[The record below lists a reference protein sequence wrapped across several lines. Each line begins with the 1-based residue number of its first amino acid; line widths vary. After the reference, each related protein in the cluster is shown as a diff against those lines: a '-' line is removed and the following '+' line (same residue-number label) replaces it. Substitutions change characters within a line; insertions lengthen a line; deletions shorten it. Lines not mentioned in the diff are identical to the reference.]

1 MRYEFRLAELLGHT
15 PDRRKRPGTIKAIVE
30 YTGLDRHQV
39 ASLLKNEAKYIPL
52 EALSRLCDYL
62 VEHSY
67 ASADELPGAL
77 FAVKPEHFWELLARR
92 RKLEIC
98 VGVRRP
104 ESDSPD
110 SAWVVASDAVLMGA
124 VLNGVSTLGGTDK
137 LMRTQSNA
145 SVSLPREMPTHPELL
160 KQTLVWSP
168 SPADSE
174 QACEYARSV
183 HNEFTSSPGDKALI
197 CLGSVKSNP
206 VVEMIVADSF
216 QADPF
221 KSEDNFETAANRS
234 VPFFLRYR
242 DTDPHP
248 DCVSAGIR
256 LSKTEDAKEPG
267 IYYEKADQTWEFAG
281 GQDSALVFYIYRE
294 SLGRL
299 EMVLSGFSG
308 RATRLLARTLASR
321 GEEFWPPVYQE
332 DYLQIGAYIV
342 KYSFSET
349 SHEPN
354 DLLRTDLTANPT
366 ITPLPVEAIAR
377 RLRKGKE

>member
-15 PDRRKRPGTIKAIVE
+15 PDRRKRPGTIKAIVD

-52 EALSRLCDYL
+52 DALSRLCDYL
-62 VEHSY
+62 VEHGY
-67 ASADELPGAL
+67 ASAEQLPGAL

-98 VGVRRP
+98 VGVRRQ
-104 ESDSPD
+104 EAESPD

-137 LMRTQSNA
+137 LTRTST
-145 SVSLPREMPTHPELL
+145 SSREMIHHPELL

-168 SPADSE
+168 SHVATDE
-174 QACEYARSV
+174 ACEYARAV

-206 VVEMIVADSF
+206 VVEMVIADSF
-216 QADPF
+216 QTDPF
-221 KSEDNFETAANRS
+221 RSEDDVAHASERS

-248 DCVSAGIR
+248 ACVSAGVR
-256 LSKTEDAKEPG
+256 LSREQAVTEPG
-267 IYYEKADQTWEFAG
+267 IYYEQADGTWAYAG
-281 GQDSALVFYIYRE
+281 GQDTALVFYIYRE

-308 RATRLLARTLASR
+308 RSTRLLARTLASR
-321 GEEFWPPVYQE
+321 AEEFWPPVYQE
-332 DYLQIGAYIV
+332 NYLQIGAFIV
-342 KYSFSET
+342 QYASPEEDKQ
-349 SHEPN
+349 PN
-354 DLLRTDLTANPT
+354 DLLRTDLTAT
-366 ITPLPVEAIAR
+366 LSITPLPVEAISR
-377 RLRKGKE
+377 RLQHKA

>member
-15 PDRRKRPGTIKAIVE
+15 PDRRKRPGTIKAIVD

-52 EALSRLCDYL
+52 DALSRLCDYL
-62 VEHSY
+62 VEHGH
-67 ASADELPGAL
+67 ASAEQLPGAL

-98 VGVRRP
+98 AGVRRP
-104 ESDSPD
+104 GSESPD

-137 LMRTQSNA
+137 LMRTPTNS
-145 SVSLPREMPTHPELL
+145 REMIHHPEML

-168 SPADSE
+168 SHAE
-174 QACEYARSV
+174 TEEACEYARSI
-183 HNEFTSSPGDKALI
+183 HNEFTSTAGDKALI

-206 VVEMIVADSF
+206 VVEMVIADSF
-216 QADPF
+216 QTDPF
-221 KSEDNFETAANRS
+221 RSEDDVAHASERS
-234 VPFFLRYR
+234 IPFFLRYR
-242 DTDPHP
+242 ETDPHP
-248 DCVSAGIR
+248 PCVSAGVR
-256 LSKTEDAKEPG
+256 LSREEAGNGPG
-267 IYYEKADQTWEFAG
+267 IYYEQADGTWAHAG
-281 GQDSALVFYIYRE
+281 GQDTALVFYIYRE

-332 DYLQIGAYIV
+332 NYLQIGAFIV
-342 KYSFSET
+342 QYT
-349 SHEPN
+349 SPEESNQPN
-354 DLLRTDLTANPT
+354 DLLRTDLTATPT
-366 ITPLPVEAIAR
+366 VTPLPVEAIAR
-377 RLRKGKE
+377 RLRHKA

>member
-62 VEHSY
+62 VEHGY
-67 ASADELPGAL
+67 ASAEELPGVL

-104 ESDSPD
+104 DHDDTPET
-110 SAWVVASDAVLMGA
+110 AWVVASDAVLMGE
-124 VLNGVSTLGGTDK
+124 VLNGVTTLGGTDK
-137 LMRTQSNA
+137 LARTQQHNT
-145 SVSLPREMPTHPELL
+145 REMPTHPELL

-168 SPADSE
+168 GNVDTAE
-174 QACEYARSV
+174 AIARSSKV
-183 HNEFTSSPGDKALI
+183 YETFTSSSGDKALI

-206 VVEMIVADSF
+206 IVEMVMADTF
-216 QADPF
+216 HATPF
-221 KSEDNFETAANRS
+221 ESEDNVEKASDRRC
-234 VPFFLRYR
+234 PFFLRYR
-242 DTDPHP
+242 EHDPHLP
-248 DCVSAGIR
+248 CASAGMR
-256 LSKTEDAKEPG
+256 LSKTEEANEPG
-267 IYYEKADQTWEFAG
+267 IYYETANGSWKYAG
-281 GQDSALVFYIYRE
+281 GQDAALVFYIYRE

-308 RATRLLARTLASR
+308 RATRLLARTLSNR
-321 GEEFWPPVYQE
+321 GEEFWPPVYQAN
-332 DYLQIGAYIV
+332 YQQIGAFIV
-342 KYSFSET
+342 QYQATAET
-349 SHEPN
+349 GEP
-354 DLLRTDLTANPT
+354 DDILRTDIVANPT
-366 ITPLPVEAIAR
+366 IIPLPGEAIER
-377 RLRKGKE
+377 RLKS

>member
-15 PDRRKRPGTIKAIVE
+15 PDRRKRPGTIKAIVD

-62 VEHSY
+62 VEHGY
-67 ASADELPGAL
+67 ASAEQLPGAL

-98 VGVRRP
+98 VGVRKP
-104 ESDSPD
+104 ETESPD

-124 VLNGVSTLGGTDK
+124 VLNGVTTLGGTDK
-137 LMRTQSNA
+137 LMRSQGST
-145 SVSLPREMPTHPELL
+145 REIAQHPELL

-168 SPADSE
+168 GHVE
-174 QACEYARSV
+174 VEVACEYARSI
-183 HNEFTSSPGDKALI
+183 HDAFTSSPGDKALV

-206 VVEMIVADSF
+206 VVEMILADTF
-216 QADPF
+216 QVEPF
-221 KSEDNFETAANRS
+221 HSEDDLKRASDRS
-234 VPFFLRYR
+234 IPFFLRYR

-248 DCVSAGIR
+248 PCVSAGVR
-256 LSKTEDAKEPG
+256 LSQKEEADSPG
-267 IYYEKADQTWEFAG
+267 IYYEKADGTWEFAG
-281 GQDSALVFYIYRE
+281 GQDTALVFYIYRE

-308 RATRLLARTLASR
+308 RATRLLARTLSSR
-321 GEEFWPPVYQE
+321 GEEFWPPIYQE
-332 DYLQIGAYIV
+332 NYLQIGAYIV
-342 KYSFSET
+342 QYSASEE
-349 SHEPN
+349 SNLPN
-354 DLLRTDLTANPT
+354 DLLRTDLVGTPT

-377 RLRKGKE
+377 RIQHKV

>member
-62 VEHSY
+62 VEHGY

-104 ESDSPD
+104 AEPESAD

-137 LMRTQSNA
+137 LMRSQTQP
-145 SVSLPREMPTHPELL
+145 VTREMPTHPELL

-174 QACEYARSV
+174 LATEYAKSV
-183 HNEFTSSPGDKALI
+183 HDEFTSSPGDKALI

-216 QADPF
+216 QAHPF
-221 KSEDNFETAANRS
+221 KSEDNVSVAADRS
-234 VPFFLRYR
+234 IPFFLRYR

-256 LSKTEDAKEPG
+256 LSKKEDAKEPG
-267 IYYEKADQTWEFAG
+267 IYYEKADGSWEFAG
-281 GQDSALVFYIYRE
+281 GQDTALVFYIYRE

-308 RATRLLARTLASR
+308 RATRMLARTLSSR

-332 DYLQIGAYIV
+332 NYLQIGAYIV
-342 KYSFSET
+342 KYQFAET
-349 SHEPN
+349 APEPN

-377 RLRKGKE
+377 RLRKG